1 VALKDKS
8 RIRMKDKLAKGHKAP
23 FRTDPRSES
32 NVDLFGWDPTMRR
45 RMQILV
51 VLFSL
56 FLGGPIYGQD
66 VKSCTDGMKTDDG
79 KWKMVSCNGIG
90 VGLPKVFDNRT
101 LTLQLEK
108 LKQQLNQQQ
117 TQNGVIDL
125 KSVAAALNN
134 LQGLSQQETSTA
146 LSVTGSPTPATTLT
160 KTLNTGNVNTSGIP
174 LPNTTT
180 TQNQTTNSSVTPT
193 APAFDSFTTLPA
205 GFNPTFGS
213 SASDLLNDQMNLS
226 YQIIN
231 LQMLLDRALSDRI
244 YPQDSGGGTRLQ
256 TVLGFNVSLDPPR
269 PANDAVAV
277 VEVTLKSDPGGDI
290 SLVALMPQEKTYN
303 AAALSSKSNA
313 YSGAA
318 MAGAFQVS
326 GGVRKRSQVFYLY
339 KDVDTLSYE
348 RMTADGS
355 IIFGW
360 MFRPV
365 LGRRSVTPGFKQLFA
380 ILSLPRTDCIDPAK
394 DDACA
399 VKVTPIVRTYW
410 KKYDRNTQTGFRRAE
425 ANRARDVWYG
435 LSMGLAKPQLFSH
448 AGYQNYREYGTV
460 RVGATGEYQ
469 RQLTPTVT
477 RIEWRPTGAKTTAIS
492 VKGNNLFTDTQV
504 LLGDT
509 KYSEAAG
516 NMAIKSDQSFE
527 LASTLDQV
535 ASGTGVIEGRYGLST
550 PLVNAG
556 PANCVDTCAYGVE
569 IDPGHAP
576 EITQAMG
583 GSRRLTVTL
592 RAIPS
597 PEKLAAAGT
606 DDRAKAALLN
616 LSVAKLAGLSSVS
629 LTGDTAGSEFR
640 TTQTPVLSV
649 NGTAIPFPYDVVN
662 LTDGTRIQISANVAD
677 TLLTD
682 TSASVIKISW
692 PFYDPTKWSTSVSYS
707 PTDAQFSVARVSDT
721 SFVLSRINSLSF
733 VPAGVKTKHC
743 WTLIATDKPLP
754 FGTDDCAPPPAA
766 APKPTAAPMPAR
778 TPKPGPAPKPGQPP
792 VPAPAKEIPG
802 KKQEPPAQ
810 AKATRIGSADKPA
823 YSFLFTLPAKLPS
836 KAILVSTDGGIYHLD
851 IPDSTDKKDTTTKVT
866 SLQQYDSAWIDITYP
881 TNKVPDRVETNGVPL
896 KWRIDPPDP
905 KATPAVAT
913 AGKTTDKTMHV
924 EITRSQ
930 TAKPGLLDVV
940 VFDKTNAQIAKVQ
953 VRITCTLCG
962 DGGDK

>member
-8 RIRMKDKLAKGHKAP
+8 RKGKKDKSAKELQVGP
-23 FRTDPRSES
+23 VR
-32 NVDLFGWDPTMRR
+32 VGLVGGWDPRMRR
-45 RMQILV
+45 RRQILG
-51 VLFSL
+51 VLVSL
-56 FLGGPIYGQD
+56 FLAGPIYGQD

-79 KWKMVSCNGIG
+79 KWKIAPCNGIS

-117 TQNGVIDL
+117 SQNGVIDL

-160 KTLNTGNVNTSGIP
+160 NTLNTGNVGTSGNP

-193 APAFDSFTTLPA
+193 APAFDSFATLPA

-213 SASDLLNDQMNLS
+213 SASDLLSDQMNLS

-269 PANDAVAV
+269 TANDAVAV

-303 AAALSSKSNA
+303 SAALSSKSNA

-348 RMTADGS
+348 RMTPDGS
-355 IIFGW
+355 IVFGW

-380 ILSLPRTDCIDPAK
+380 VFALPRTDCIDPAK

-425 ANRARDVWYG
+425 ANRARDAWYG
-435 LSMGLAKPQLFSH
+435 LSLGLAKPQLFSH

-477 RIEWRPTGAKTTAIS
+477 RIEWRPTGAKTTTIS
-492 VKGNNLFTDTQV
+492 VKGNNFFTDTQV
-504 LLGDT
+504 LLGDN
-509 KYSEAAG
+509 KYSETAG

-550 PLVNAG
+550 PLLNAG
-556 PANCVDTCAYGVE
+556 PANCVDACAYGVE
-569 IDPGHAP
+569 IDPDHTP
-576 EITQAMG
+576 TITQAMG

-592 RAIPS
+592 RAIPRPKS
-597 PEKLAAAGT
+597 MADAKTATE
-606 DDRAKAALLN
+606 KAALLN
-616 LSVAKLAGLSSVS
+616 LAVSNLAGLSNDS
-629 LTGDTAGSEFR
+629 LTGGNAGSVFK

-649 NGTAIPFPYDVVN
+649 NGTAIPFPYDIVN
-662 LTDGTRIQISANVAD
+662 LPGEPRIQISANVSD
-677 TLLTD
+677 SLLTD
-682 TSASVIKISW
+682 TSASVIKVAW
-692 PFYDPTKWSTSVSYS
+692 PFYDPTKWATSVSYS
-707 PTDAQFSVARVSDT
+707 PTDAQFTVARVSDT

-743 WTLIATDKPLP
+743 WTLIATDKPLS

-766 APKPTAAPMPAR
+766 APKPAP
-778 TPKPGPAPKPGQPP
+778 TPKPGPAPRPGQSP
-792 VPAPAKEIPG
+792 VPAPAKETPA
-802 KKQEPPAQ
+802 KKQDSPAQ
-810 AKATRIGSADKPA
+810 PKATRIGPADEPA

-881 TNKVPDRVETNGVPL
+881 TNKVPERVETNGVAL